1 MIITRDNK
9 QVDDITL
16 KRSEWCYFIS
26 KNGVKYVITNVDNY
40 LVVTKP
46 LGTMWLKP
54 TKEIKS
60 ANIKIA

>member
-9 QVDDITL
+9 QVDNITL

-26 KNGVKYVITNVDNY
+26 KKGAVYVITNANNY
-40 LVVTKP
+40 LIVTKP
-46 LGTMWLKP
+46 LSTELLKP
-54 TKEIKS
+54 TREIQN

>member
-9 QVDDITL
+9 QVDNITL

-26 KNGVKYVITNVDNY
+26 KKGVKYVITNANNY
-40 LVVTKP
+40 LIVTKP
-46 LGTMWLKP
+46 LGTELLKP
-54 TKEIKS
+54 TKEIQN